1 MEFIFNIAIGIILC
15 GFLFFSTTI
24 SDMTVEADLFGSGG
38 FPILFSVIGL
48 FLLLLSTLQTM
59 KAKKTSADA
68 DKKEDDSCL
77 GNIYFFDD
85 KSRFS
90 HNDVSVYRYLCDCSR
105 LS

>member
-59 KAKKTSADA
+59 TEKRPLLTRTKKRMM
-68 DKKEDDSCL
+68 
-77 GNIYFFDD
+77 G
-85 KSRFS
+85 
-90 HNDVSVYRYLCDCSR
+90 LC
-105 LS
+105 